1 MTTEVKTT
9 VPGNI
14 WKVLVQEG
22 DEVKK
27 DDNLFIMEVMKTEVH
42 HSSPVDGKV
51 VQESKI
57 DGNMGHDFNIPIRVI
72 TGIDDEDDEPIE
84 VTPQPEDNSIRKVT
98 PEQAKIEDERGW
110 YGTSIEFVDAEHKDK

>member
-27 DDNLFIMEVMKTEVH
+27 DEK
-42 HSSPVDGKV
+42 
-51 VQESKI
+51 
-57 DGNMGHDFNIPIRVI
+57 
-72 TGIDDEDDEPIE
+72 
-84 VTPQPEDNSIRKVT
+84 
-98 PEQAKIEDERGW
+98 
-110 YGTSIEFVDAEHKDK
+110 Y